1 MKESQLQTKIK
12 DRLTKY
18 GWFVTKLKATSTNG
32 IPDLLCIKRGRIAFL
47 EVKTDDGV
55 VSELQK
61 YMIDKLNGHGCYAR
75 VVRSVE
81 DVDVMCGVNL

>member
-1 MKESQLQTKIK
+1 MSEQKIQTKIRQ
-12 DRLTKY
+12 RLESH
-18 GWFVTKLKATSTNG
+18 GWFVTKLKSTSTNG

>member
-1 MKESQLQTKIK
+1 MSEQKIQTQIKKRLESH
-12 DRLTKY
+12 

-81 DVDVMCGVNL
+81 DVDVLCGVNL